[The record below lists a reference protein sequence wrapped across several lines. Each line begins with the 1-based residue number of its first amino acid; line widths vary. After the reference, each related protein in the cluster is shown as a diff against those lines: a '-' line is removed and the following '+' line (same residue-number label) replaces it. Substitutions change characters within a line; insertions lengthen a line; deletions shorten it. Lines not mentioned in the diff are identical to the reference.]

1 MKRSISRRDWLARTA
16 AGGAALAL
24 GMSRL
29 RQALAADAVAKGVAT
44 VRGDARINGEPAR
57 QGMALGPGDTIT
69 TAGNAELVAVVGRDA
84 FMVRADT
91 QIELVAGR
99 SGGAAIGIA
108 RVVTGGLLA
117 VFGPGEA
124 RQVRT
129 ASANI
134 GIRGTGV
141 YVEAEANRT
150 YVCTCYGRA
159 RLTPVDDPKAAETV
173 RTRHHDQ
180 PRYIYPKGMPR
191 RIEKAPV
198 VNHTDAELVL
208 LESLVGR
215 KVPFTPGR
223 Y

>member
-1 MKRSISRRDWLARTA
+1 M
-16 AGGAALAL
+16 LAL

-29 RQALAADAVAKGVAT
+29 RKALAADAVAKGIAT
-44 VRGDARINGEPAR
+44 VRGDVRINGEPAQ
-57 QGMALGPGDTIT
+57 QGMALKPGDTIR

-91 QIELVAGR
+91 QIELGAGK
-99 SGGAAIGIA
+99 GTTIGIM
-108 RVVTGGLLA
+108 RVVTGALLA
-117 VFGPGEA
+117 VFAPGA
-124 RQVRT
+124 GRQVRT
-129 ASANI
+129 GSATI

-141 YVEAEANRT
+141 YVEVEASRT

-159 RLTPVDDPKAAETV
+159 RLTPLDDPKAAETV